1 MIQRKWQALDADGN
15 VIDIW
20 VGPKKESRIGTEW
33 NGGLVDTIVPY
44 QEPVSPQQERAEAFS
59 RTLDI
64 MNPVW
69 YNSLTTEQQ
78 TELAAWRQ
86 AWLDYPETGV
96 RPDDLSFM

>member
-1 MIQRKWQALDADGN
+1 MRKLYIFKDEENNQISLGSVGN
-15 VIDIW
+15 N
-20 VGPKKESRIGTEW
+20 PPSCYIGQIINDTVVASVEPY
-33 NGGLVDTIVPY
+33 VDPR
-44 QEPVSPQQERAEAFS
+44 EERAEVFAA
-59 RTLDI
+59 TLDI

-96 RPDDLSFM
+96 KPDDLSFM